1 MLRFSCTGTFDAE
14 RIKQGF
20 GTYVWMGLANEEE
33 PDGEKVEKARFEGN
47 YKDGL
52 KTGFGKMVYPN
63 GDIYEGEW
71 VENDMQGE
79 GTYTYKK
86 TGDIFVGSWFAGKKH
101 GKGSYYFGADS
112 SQMTGTWENGQILA
126 GSWTLKDCSVYTGEF
141 KLGRP
146 YGAGKFDFAGG
157 LSQSGAYEEFKT
169 EDEEEPAEGDPP
181 KPPNV
186 AWKGTSIVSF
196 SNPGVAVD
204 GV

>member
-1 MLRFSCTGTFDAE
+1 MCYDVEFEHLLTFCFLWIMGWVVGTFDAE

-20 GTYVWMGLANEEE
+20 GTYIWMGPLSEEE
-33 PDGEKVEKARFEGN
+33 PENLVEKARFEGN

-71 VENDMQGE
+71 FENAMQGE
-79 GTYTYKK
+79 GSYTYKK
-86 TGDIFVGSWFAGKKH
+86 NNDSFVGSWFAGKKH
-101 GKGSYYFGADS
+101 GQGTYYFGADS
-112 SQMTGTWENGQILA
+112 SQMTGTWENGQILD
-126 GSWTLKDCSVYTGEF
+126 GSWTLQNCAVYTGEF

-146 YGAGKFDFAGG
+146 YGNGKFDFASG
-157 LSQSGAYEEFKT
+157 LSQSGAYEEFKV

-186 AWKGTSIVSF
+186 EWKGK
-196 SNPGVAVD
+196 
-204 GV
+204 